1 MREGTHEF
9 EGGPFQV
16 SADRVDDKVAIKI
29 YRGADLLVEIQT
41 TRNGAN
47 NIAAQIMR
55 VLY

>member
-16 SADRVDDKVAIKI
+16 SADRVDDKVNIKI

-41 TRNGAN
+41 TRKGAQV
-47 NIAAQIMR
+47 IAEQITR
-55 VLY
+55 ILW

>member
-1 MREGTHEF
+1 MEPF
-9 EGGPFQV
+9 EYKDGPFQV
-16 SADRVDDKVAIKI
+16 SADRVDDKVTIRI
-29 YRGADLLVEIQT
+29 YRGADVIVELQT